1 MNRTPTVLSAIALLG
16 VIVLFILHF
25 SSKPGAKTEAAT
37 TTKTTTPTAAT
48 GGAVKVAY
56 IDIDTFEAHY
66 ENLKAKQEEFRK
78 QKATMET
85 ELQRSASQMQADA
98 ADAQRKY
105 QSGSLSETEAAATS
119 KRLQQMQQTLETR
132 SASMSS
138 QFEEKLQAFNREL
151 YNNMHDY
158 LDEYSKEHGYDYVI
172 STSRSNPVVL
182 YGNGAY
188 DITQEVIKG
197 MNARAKDAREAPK
210 AK

>member
-16 VIVLFILHF
+16 VIILFILHF
-25 SSKPGAKTEAAT
+25 SSKPGAKSVAT
-37 TTKTTTPTAAT
+37 TTKTTTPTAAS

-78 QKATMET
+78 QKASMET

-98 ADAQRKY
+98 AEAQRKY

-188 DITQEVIKG
+188 DITQDVITG
-197 MNARAKDAREAPK
+197 MNARAKETKEAAK

>member
-25 SSKPGAKTEAAT
+25 SSKPGSKTEAST
-37 TTKTTTPTAAT
+37 STKTTTPTAAS
-48 GGAVKVAY
+48 GAAVKVAY

-78 QKATMET
+78 QKASMET
-85 ELQRSASQMQADA
+85 ELQRSAQQMQADA
-98 ADAQRKY
+98 AEAQRKY

-138 QFEEKLQAFNREL
+138 QFEEKLQTFNREL
-151 YNNMHDY
+151 YNNMHEY
-158 LDEYSKEHGYDYVI
+158 LDQYSKEHGYDYVI
-172 STSRSNPVVL
+172 STSRSSPVVL

-188 DITQEVIKG
+188 DITEDVIKG
-197 MNARAKDAREAPK
+197 MNVRARENK
-210 AK
+210 ETAKTK